1 MTATRKAGLNLLLTV
16 AAAFGC
22 SLSLFSGTVAV
33 LDYSA
38 HSAIETPGH
47 A

>member
-1 MTATRKAGLNLLLTV
+1 MTATRNPGFGLFLTV
-16 AAAFGC
+16 VAAFGC
-22 SLSLFSGTVAV
+22 SLSLFGGTVAV

-38 HSAIETPGH
+38 QSAIETPVQ